1 MVNDGQNLTIV
12 LNRAEL
18 LLLGLAAETLEQ
30 SLHQSEDRDVIAPL
44 VRKLKIAAEIGE
56 GGTAQLEL
64 TFFGL
69 LNGGEE

>member
-1 MVNDGQNLTIV
+1 MNDEQILTIGFS
-12 LNRAEL
+12 RAEL

-30 SLHQSEDRDVIAPL
+30 SLHGSEDKDVIAPL

-69 LNGGEE
+69 LNGGAE

>member
-1 MVNDGQNLTIV
+1 MNDEQILTIG
-12 LNRAEL
+12 LSRAEL

-30 SLHQSEDRDVIAPL
+30 TLHGSDDKDVIAPL

-56 GGTAQLEL
+56 GGSAQLEL
-64 TFFGL
+64 TFLGL

>member
-1 MVNDGQNLTIV
+1 MNDEQILTIGFS
-12 LNRAEL
+12 RAEL

-30 SLHQSEDRDVIAPL
+30 SLRGSEDKDVVAPL

-69 LNGGEE
+69 LNGGAE